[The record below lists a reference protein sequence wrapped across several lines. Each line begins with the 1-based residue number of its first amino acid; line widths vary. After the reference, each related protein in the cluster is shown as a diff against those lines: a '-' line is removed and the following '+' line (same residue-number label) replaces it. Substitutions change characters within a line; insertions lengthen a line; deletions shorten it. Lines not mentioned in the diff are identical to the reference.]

1 MCLHKTKQLTA
12 KWEIGPGILVYS
24 NLLLLTSLQ
33 VYSTS
38 DSLQQVVVTYK
49 FTSLQVYSTSDSLQQ
64 IVAIYKSLT
73 NQWAFTLLQSFI
85 QDINKGGVTEGREV
99 QTTRGMPSRKYK
111 FTFS

>member
-1 MCLHKTKQLTA
+1 MLAKEMCLHKTKQLMA
-12 KWEIGPGILVYS
+12 KWEVGPGVLVYS

-73 NQWAFTLLQSFI
+73 NQ
-85 QDINKGGVTEGREV
+85 
-99 QTTRGMPSRKYK
+99 
-111 FTFS
+111 